1 MLDKRL
7 AMIGGAG
14 KIGTAILNGLFTNK
28 AIRPENVV
36 VTARHE
42 RSLSKAD
49 GLGVRRTTDNVAA
62 ILGAD
67 VVMLCVHPDE
77 MAGVL
82 EQVGPHVQTGQ
93 VVISV
98 ATGTTTAAIERHL
111 GPTIPVVRSM
121 PNTAVHV
128 AQSMTTL
135 CRGRHVSEEDLHLA
149 VRIFQTVGEVEI
161 LDERHLNAA
170 TGLGGCGPAF
180 VFKMIEAL
188 AEGGVKVGL
197 PREAARKMAA
207 QVMKGA
213 AEMVLRTGKHPAA
226 LKDEVTTPGGCT
238 IDGIAKLEQHGISIA
253 LIEAVE
259 TSTLKAGR
267 LFVPSDDLK

>member
-1 MLDKRL
+1 MFDKRF
-7 AMIGGAG
+7 AIIGGAG
-14 KIGTAILNGLFTNK
+14 KIGTAILNGML
-28 AIRPENVV
+28 ARAVIRPEQVV

-42 RSLSKAD
+42 ASLERARTS
-49 GLGVRRTTDNVAA
+49 GVTATRDNLAA
-62 ILGAD
+62 VKGAH

-77 MAGVL
+77 MAPVL
-82 EQVGPHVQTGQ
+82 ADIGPGIEPGQ
-93 VVISV
+93 LVISV
-98 ATGTTTAAIERHL
+98 ATATTTAAIEKALHP
-111 GPTIPVVRSM
+111 GVSVVRVM

-128 AQSMTTL
+128 GQSMTAICCGQT
-135 CRGRHVSEEDLHLA
+135 VPEESLQLA
-149 VRIFQTVGEVEI
+149 VRIFETVGEVEI

-188 AEGGVKVGL
+188 SEGGVKVGL

-253 LIEAVE
+253 LIDAVE

-267 LFVPSDDLK
+267 LFIPVEKL